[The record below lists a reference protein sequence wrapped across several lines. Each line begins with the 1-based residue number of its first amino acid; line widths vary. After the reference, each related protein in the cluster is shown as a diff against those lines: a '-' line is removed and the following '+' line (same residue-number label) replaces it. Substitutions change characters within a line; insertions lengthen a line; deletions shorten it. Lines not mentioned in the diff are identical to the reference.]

1 VALEVLAQV
10 GLASLLAQHLEVE
23 VLLGV
28 VVGWR
33 KVLHL
38 VTSEVLAQV
47 VLASLPA
54 QNLEE
59 VVEVRLEEVAAG

>member
-1 VALEVLAQV
+1 
-10 GLASLLAQHLEVE
+10 LEVE

-54 QNLEE
+54 QHLEE

>member
-1 VALEVLAQV
+1 M

-54 QNLEE
+54 QHLEE